1 MHFVVGTSGHIDHG
15 KTTLV
20 KALTGVDA
28 DRFAEEKE
36 RGITID
42 IGFARYRDE
51 EGTDFAFVDVPGHE
65 RFVHNML
72 AGAAGM
78 DAVMMVVAADEGV
91 MPQTLEHLYI
101 CDLLGIRRG
110 LVALTRCDLVDEDLL
125 ELSREDVKEA
135 VKGTFLEEAPIVPVS
150 AVSGQGLDVL
160 RSELGALAK
169 LVIPRD
175 LDHPFR
181 FPVDRSFSIKGF
193 GTVVTGTVVAGR
205 LRKEQTV
212 VQYPRDEVVR
222 IRGLQVH
229 GEAVEEALAGQRAA
243 INLTGVSKEEIHRGD
258 QLAEPESLLNS
269 YLLNVELRLLESIPR
284 DLTQRTRVRLH
295 LGTREVLGRIVLLEG
310 EAFTPGETQLIQ
322 LRLEQ
327 PVSSLYG
334 DRFIIR
340 NYSPLFTLGGG
351 WVIDPAP
358 NKSRRIKRELAARL
372 AALAGDEEAA
382 LVEQV
387 IYLQAVRG
395 VKAAEGFIRTG
406 FSDKRFSKVVQQLSS
421 EGSVVLIDQ
430 GERKYIHQE
439 TLERIANFMERVLES
454 HHRGFPER
462 EGMTRA
468 ELAGKLSLI
477 FADKEVGMVLGR
489 LVKIG
494 RISQQDQV
502 YLLPGHQKN
511 VSGQDEDTLNKCIDV
526 IRAGG
531 VQPPR
536 KTALFDACGV
546 NEKAGLRLLKL
557 GSHNNMLVRVK
568 DDLYYTPDVLENI
581 QNKLRGY
588 LLEKEQI
595 TVIDF
600 KELMD
605 ISRKHAIDLLEHFD
619 AQKITIRLENHRVL
633 RQGEAQSGTAP

>member
-20 KALTGVDA
+20 KALTGVDT
-28 DRFAEEKE
+28 DRFSEEKA

-72 AGAAGM
+72 AGVAGM

-110 LVALTRCDLVDEDLL
+110 LVALTRCDLVDEELL
-125 ELSREDVKEA
+125 ELSREDA
-135 VKGTFLEEAPIVPVS
+135 RDSMKGTFLEEAPIVPVS
-150 AVSGQGLDVL
+150 AVSGMGLDAL
-160 RSELGALAK
+160 RSELGNLAK

-181 FPVDRSFSIKGF
+181 FQVDRSFSMKGF
-193 GTVVTGTVVAGR
+193 GTVVTGTVVSGR
-205 LRKEQTV
+205 LRKEQSV
-212 VQYPRDEVVR
+212 MQYPRRELLR

-229 GEAVEEALAGQRAA
+229 GEQVEEVLAGQRAA
-243 INLTGVSKEEIHRGD
+243 INLTGVSKEEIQRGD
-258 QLAEPESLLNS
+258 QLAAPDSQLNS
-269 YLLNVELRLLESIPR
+269 YLLNVELRLLDTIPR
-284 DLTQRTRVRLH
+284 DLTQRTRVRMH
-295 LGTREVLGRIVLLEG
+295 LGTREVLGRIVLLE
-310 EAFTPGETQLIQ
+310 EESFTPGETQLIQ
-322 LRLEQ
+322 LRLEA

-340 NYSPLFTLGGG
+340 NYSPIFTLGGG
-351 WVIDPAP
+351 RVIDPAP
-358 NKSRRIKRELAARL
+358 NKSRRIKRELANRL
-372 AALAGDEEAA
+372 TALAGEDEGA

-387 IYLQAVRG
+387 IYLQAARG
-395 VKAAEGFIRTG
+395 VKATEGFIRTG
-406 FSDKRFSKVVQQLSS
+406 FSEKQFSRTVQQLSS
-421 EGSVVLIDQ
+421 EGTVVLIDQ
-430 GERKYIHQE
+430 NEKKYIHQE
-439 TLERIANFMERVLES
+439 TLDRIANFLERVLQA
-454 HHRGFPER
+454 HHHTFPER

-477 FADKEVGMVLGR
+477 FDDREVGMVLGR
-489 LVKIG
+489 LVKQG
-494 RISQQDQV
+494 RVAQQDQV
-502 YLLPGHQKN
+502 YLLPGHRKN
-511 VSGQDEDTLNKCIDV
+511 VSGKDEEILGKCIEV

-546 NEKAGLRLLKL
+546 DEKVGLRLLKL
-557 GSHNNMLVRVK
+557 GSHNDMLVRVK
-568 DDLYYTPDVLENI
+568 DDLYYTPEVLEGI
-581 QNKLRGY
+581 KGKLRGY
-588 LLEKEQI
+588 LMEKERI

-633 RQGEAQSGTAP
+633 RQAEA

>member
-20 KALTGVDA
+20 KALTGVDT

-42 IGFARYRDE
+42 IGFARYHDE
-51 EGTDFAFVDVPGHE
+51 DGTDFAFVDVPGHE

-72 AGAAGM
+72 AGVAGM

-91 MPQTLEHLYI
+91 MPQTLEHLHI

-110 LVALTRCDLVDEDLL
+110 LVALTRRDLVDDEEML

-135 VKGTFLEEAPIVPVS
+135 MQGTFLEDAPIIPVS
-150 AVSGQGLDVL
+150 AITGEGLDDL
-160 RSELGALAK
+160 RAELAKLAK
-169 LVIPRD
+169 LVVPRD

-193 GTVVTGTVVAGR
+193 GTVVTGTIVAGR

-212 VQYPRDEVVR
+212 VQYPSLAPMR

-229 GEAVEEALAGQRAA
+229 GEPVEEALAGQRAA
-243 INLTGVSKEEIHRGD
+243 INLTGISKEEILRGD
-258 QLAEPESLLNS
+258 QLAAPESLLNS
-269 YLLNVELRLLESIPR
+269 YLLNVELKLLDSIPR
-284 DLTQRTRVRLH
+284 DLTHRTRIRMH
-295 LGTREVLGRIVLLEG
+295 LGTRVVLGRIGLLEG
-310 EAFTPGETQLIQ
+310 GSFTPGETQLIQ
-322 LRLEQ
+322 LRMEE
-327 PVSSLYG
+327 PVSSLFG

-340 NYSPLFTLGGG
+340 NYSPIYTLGGG
-351 WVIDPAP
+351 RVIDPAP
-358 NKSRRIKRELAARL
+358 NKSRRIKRELSKRL
-372 AALAGDEEAA
+372 QALAGEDEEA

-387 IYLQAVRG
+387 IYLQAARG
-395 VKAAEGFIRTG
+395 VRATEGFIRTG
-406 FSDKRFSKVVQQLSS
+406 FSEKQFNKAVQQLSS
-421 EGSVVLIDQ
+421 EGTVVLIDQ
-430 GERKYIHQE
+430 GEKKYIHQE
-439 TLERIANFMERVLES
+439 TLDRIASFMERVLEA
-454 HHRGFPER
+454 HHRSFPER

-489 LVKIG
+489 LVKQG
-494 RISQQDQV
+494 RITQQEQV

-511 VSGQDEDTLNKCIDV
+511 VSGQDEQTLGKCIDV

-546 NEKAGLRLLKL
+546 DEKAGLRLLKM

-568 DDLYYTPDVLENI
+568 DDLYYTPDVLEEI
-581 QNKLRGY
+581 QGKLRIF
-588 LLEKEQI
+588 LKEKEQI

-633 RQGEAQSGTAP
+633 RQTEA

>member
-20 KALTGVDA
+20 KALTGVDT

-42 IGFARYRDE
+42 IGFARYHDE
-51 EGTDFAFVDVPGHE
+51 DGTDFAFVDVPGHE

-72 AGAAGM
+72 AGVAGM

-91 MPQTLEHLYI
+91 MPQTLEHLHI

-110 LVALTRCDLVDEDLL
+110 LVALTRRDLVDDEELL

-135 VKGTFLEEAPIVPVS
+135 MQGTFLEDAPIIPVS
-150 AVSGQGLDVL
+150 AVTGEGLDDL
-160 RSELGALAK
+160 RAELAKLAK
-169 LVIPRD
+169 LVVPRD

-193 GTVVTGTVVAGR
+193 GTVVTGTIVAGR

-212 VQYPRDEVVR
+212 VQYPSLAPMR

-229 GEAVEEALAGQRAA
+229 GEPVEEALAGQRAA
-243 INLTGVSKEEIHRGD
+243 INLTGVSKEEILRGD
-258 QLAEPESLLNS
+258 QLAAPESLLNS
-269 YLLNVELRLLESIPR
+269 YLLNVELKLLDSIPR
-284 DLTQRTRVRLH
+284 DLTHRTRIRMH
-295 LGTREVLGRIVLLEG
+295 LGTRVVLGRIGLLEEG
-310 EAFTPGETQLIQ
+310 AFTPGETQLIQ
-322 LRLEQ
+322 LRMEE
-327 PVSSLYG
+327 PVSSLFG

-340 NYSPLFTLGGG
+340 NYSPIYTLGGG
-351 WVIDPAP
+351 RVIDPAP
-358 NKSRRIKRELAARL
+358 NKSRRIKRELSKRL
-372 AALAGDEEAA
+372 QALAGEDEEA

-387 IYLQAVRG
+387 IYLQAARG
-395 VKAAEGFIRTG
+395 VRATEGFIRTG
-406 FSDKRFSKVVQQLSS
+406 FSEKQFNKAVQQLSS
-421 EGSVVLIDQ
+421 EGTVVLIDQ
-430 GERKYIHQE
+430 GEKKYIHQE
-439 TLERIANFMERVLES
+439 TLDRISSFMERVLEA
-454 HHRGFPER
+454 HHRSFPER

-489 LVKIG
+489 LVKQG
-494 RISQQDQV
+494 RIAQQEQV

-511 VSGQDEDTLNKCIDV
+511 VSGQDEQTLGKCIDV

-546 NEKAGLRLLKL
+546 DEKAGLRLLKM
-557 GSHNNMLVRVK
+557 GSHNNLLVRVK
-568 DDLYYTPDVLENI
+568 DDLYYTPDVLEEI
-581 QNKLRGY
+581 QGKLRIF
-588 LLEKEQI
+588 LKEKEQI

-619 AQKITIRLENHRVL
+619 AQKFTIRLENHRVL
-633 RQGEAQSGTAP
+633 RQTEA